1 MQSMTIPFEDDPNGN
16 SHTQNNF
23 KRFLALDDEI
33 LKFDDDLPVNST
45 ESIFKTQL
53 NDPLADSNSSQK
65 SSAKMPPV
73 NRKKK
78 TSFSSNSTTN
88 SKETLSKGKTAEK
101 DFIKRNIQLAKET
114 GGTWA
119 LTDDERQRLDEIMK
133 EDEEE
138 NVIALPNQVPN
149 GYLPS
154 TNEFERLKEIDDL
167 LEQEYFNPLLNHQL
181 RRNNDIDVDY
191 GNLQQLTNEENEM
204 MENQFGE
211 RILKETRLQREHKQR
226 LKLIDEKL
234 ENLHRPMTEEKLEA
248 ILSEDQL
255 NELLGKTKSFIWNQ
269 CDFISLFFSKV
280 NVPLTK

>member
-88 SKETLSKGKTAEK
+88 SKEKLSKGKMAEK

-149 GYLPS
+149 GFLPS

-255 NELLGKTKSFIWNQ
+255 NELLGKTKSFIWN
-269 CDFISLFFSKV
+269 
-280 NVPLTK
+280 